1 MIWSGWWFLRR
12 FFWTQK
18 EAVFWFYGHVM
29 FNTKWTFWSVQ
40 KCDYRNWCNGIQL
53 NLACA
58 QKSRCAKPY
67 DFTKDLILKKMKKKT
82 TKIHKVLYFFLI
94 NFGMCQRITLTSS
107 YNCVVTISNNASK
120 SCSRITNSL
129 FEKSKTFKDATE
141 GKQCIVQY
149 QAHTLFSPMPF
160 CQPNISYREGEWQ
173 GVVHLHVMYKTR
185 RNNTNNNKCCV
196 FKSSSYFNFSAVRT
210 ITIDMCFVTRIWQNK
225 SKNEEK
231 NSNYFFI
238 KLMEKGTP

>member
-1 MIWSGWWFLRR
+1 MEYNWIWLVLKSQGVQNHMILQKIWF
-12 FFWTQK
+12 WK
-18 EAVFWFYGHVM
+18 
-29 FNTKWTFWSVQ
+29 KWKRKQ
-40 KCDYRNWCNGIQL
+40 
-53 NLACA
+53 
-58 QKSRCAKPY
+58 QKSIR
-67 DFTKDLILKKMKKKT
+67 FSS
-82 TKIHKVLYFFLI
+82 FFLI

-210 ITIDMCFVTRIWQNK
+210 KIRTITIDMCFVTRIWQNK
-225 SKNEEK
+225 YWKMRKKTPTTSSLNWWKKERRKQMKRIE
-231 NSNYFFI
+231 NY
-238 KLMEKGTP
+238 